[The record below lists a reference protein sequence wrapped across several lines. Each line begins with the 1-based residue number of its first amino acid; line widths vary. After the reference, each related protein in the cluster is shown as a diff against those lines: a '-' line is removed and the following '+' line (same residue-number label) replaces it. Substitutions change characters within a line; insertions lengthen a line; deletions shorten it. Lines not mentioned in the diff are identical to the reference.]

1 MASEKTDEEI
11 LDEGGCDWRGKVY
24 GNGATWKPRV
34 LPYGEMKCVECKCKV
49 GGSMQKTSS
58 GSKGSL
64 NREWFVISF
73 QDGTYKCKKHPCPKL
88 QCKYRVHD
96 KDSCCPRCAANRA
109 EVRKNL

>member
-1 MASEKTDEEI
+1 M
-11 LDEGGCDWRGKVY
+11 LD
-24 GNGATWKPRV
+24 
-34 LPYGEMKCVECKCKV
+34 
-49 GGSMQKTSS
+49 
-58 GSKGSL
+58 
-64 NREWFVISF
+64 REWFVISF